1 MIHSVRLKRFVLRKR
16 AYHISKCLSCKQLEL
31 LKIQYLGWVLIQNY
45 CKAHLVSW
53 LFKERIERK
62 RSCFSDDRLKQCA
75 RHSIRT
81 TRAARVTRLMRWWRW
96 VPPYTSA
103 AWRRGAASKS
113 AARRRGVGGALNCA
127 FVQCSFA
134 FQSPFHCSFS
144 SLESVQKV
152 TVIVYIFYTIRKVFS
167 TI

>member
-1 MIHSVRLKRFVLRKR
+1 MAPKGHFEIN
-16 AYHISKCLSCKQLEL
+16 
-31 LKIQYLGWVLIQNY
+31 WP
-45 CKAHLVSW
+45 LVSW

-96 VPPYTSA
+96 VPPSKSA
-103 AWRRGAASKS
+103 ALRRSAAAAVSKS

-144 SLESVQKV
+144 SSESVQKV
-152 TVIVYIFYTIRKVFS
+152 TVVYIFYTIYEIRRKVFLLFS
-167 TI
+167 DCKHDIYICASILLIGIPMSR

>member
-96 VPPYTSA
+96 VPPSKSA
-103 AWRRGAASKS
+103 AWRRGAAAVVSKS
-113 AARRRGVGGALNCA
+113 AARRAWRRRRSKLRFRSM
-127 FVQCSFA
+127 FVRVSE
-134 FQSPFHCSFS
+134 SFS
-144 SLESVQKV
+144 LQLQFFGECSESDSS
-152 TVIVYIFYTIRKVFS
+152 IVFS
-167 TI
+167 ILYMK